1 MKGGHRLVGWLLVF
15 MLIWNVLMTWNY
27 PDSLK
32 AQMPRWV
39 ANGISLFRMDQYW
52 GMFSPD
58 PMTLDGWYVIA
69 AELDDGSMVDLLDWD
84 RKDIWGKP
92 ANVIEAFPGDRWKE
106 FMMRIFDYPDQAKL
120 WEGVIRHFQKQWESD
135 QRNSSRV
142 QSATVYY
149 MLEKTTEEGVLP
161 SEREQL
167 WPEVDEF
174 PQHLDQL

>member
-1 MKGGHRLVGWLLVF
+1 
-15 MLIWNVLMTWNY
+15 
-27 PDSLK
+27 
-32 AQMPRWV
+32 
-39 ANGISLFRMDQYW
+39 
-52 GMFSPD
+52 
-58 PMTLDGWYVIA
+58 
-69 AELDDGSMVDLLDWD
+69 
-84 RKDIWGKP
+84 
-92 ANVIEAFPGDRWKE
+92 
-106 FMMRIFDYPDQAKL
+106 MMRIFDYPDQAKL

>member
-1 MKGGHRLVGWLLVF
+1 
-15 MLIWNVLMTWNY
+15 MTWNY

-39 ANGISLFRMDQYW
+39 AKGISLCRMDQYW

-69 AELDDGSMVDLLDWD
+69 AEMDDGSMVDLLDWD

-106 FMMRIFDYPDQAKL
+106 FTMRLFDYPDQAKL
-120 WEGVIRHFQKQWESD
+120 WEGVIRHFQNRWESD
-135 QRNSSRV
+135 LSNASRV
-142 QSATVYY
+142 KSAAVYY

-161 SEREQL
+161 AEREQL
-167 WPEVDEF
+167 WPEVEEF
-174 PQHLDQL
+174 P